1 MSDDFTTRIK
11 SIYETK
17 RIQTKKEIND
27 ALIDFS
33 KKIEKRK
40 EELYKEVL

>member
-1 MSDDFTTRIK
+1 MNDELTIRVK
-11 SIYETK
+11 SMYETK
-17 RIQTKKEIND
+17 RAQTKKEINN
-27 ALIDFS
+27 ALTDFS